1 MGTAITPPAV
11 KDTALGRVGRVRPGM
26 DASNRQCGNCRVVI
40 FRGLVCSA
48 ICAATG
54 GGGTRGRPSDEPK
67 RAGARRTVARS
78 GNCSTAGHRQYRQ
91 PPMSTRR
98 RGGNDVVAE
107 EPAVCAR
114 P

>member
-54 GGGTRGRPSDEPK
+54 GGGLGGGLQTNPNEQGHAELLPDRE
-67 RAGARRTVARS
+67 
-78 GNCSTAGHRQYRQ
+78 TA
-91 PPMSTRR
+91 PP
-98 RGGNDVVAE
+98 
-107 EPAVCAR
+107 PAIANTGSR
-114 P
+114 L